1 MKKFLLIVCALLCSQ
16 IICLSEEIHFDNE
29 VYKLKFSAL
38 APKTNG
44 YGNEYYKNS
53 EDASNWTKMIG
64 VYYYPQEDN
73 PVKYAQ
79 NFEKTIENTDNS
91 MLLKLIENK
100 KANKAVISFLVN
112 GCENAKKYFEYDVY
126 KFEKHPKKGMIATK
140 YAVKHFFN
148 HESEIEHIAQGIKEN
163 NDKYLEMLVISQSPM
178 VIEKDI
184 AFEN

>member
-1 MKKFLLIVCALLCSQ
+1 MKKLLIILCALLCSQ

-44 YGNEYYKNS
+44 YGNEYYKNT
-53 EDASNWTKMIG
+53 ENASNWTKMIG
-64 VYYYPQEDN
+64 VYYYPEEDN

-79 NFEKTIENTDNS
+79 NFDKTVENTDNS

-100 KANKAVISFLVN
+100 KTNKSAISFLVN
-112 GCENAKKYFEYDVY
+112 GCENAKKYFEYDIY
-126 KFEKHPKKGMIATK
+126 KFEKHPSKGMIVTK
-140 YAVKHFFN
+140 YAQKHFFN
-148 HESEIEHIAQGIKEN
+148 HENEIANIAKQIKEN
-163 NDKYLEMLVISQSPM
+163 NDKYLEMLVISQPPR
-178 VIEKDI
+178 VIEEDI